1 MRNLLI
7 SALMGILFL
16 LTGCGVVHQI
26 AADTCS
32 NGNYNTIVCP
42 GMIDNFLPKQEEAV
56 KTTPIS
62 TCSSKGKKVNGAV
75 LIKQEGSN
83 GPSQCNK
90 DRKVLEQKL
99 FSMPE
104 DTECT
109 LKNGS
114 LQCASSAG
122 IALAAFLMFI
132 LGRIRPQLRMTI
144 GGACFILGALVQSGY
159 ASTPCHEAL
168 QGAIYANIKSPSA
181 FIHIASKCH
190 IQYDVKL
197 ESLRSQT
204 YGIEATIPMVEAIV
218 DNYCSKLSGKN
229 IATCSKESR
238 LLLKKLDELQ
248 LEASNIWI
256 KKYEASLEAREKE
269 EREAKFKKDLMEL
282 KTELQKIEEAEAA
295 LNGLKERV
303 KQN

>member
-7 SALMGILFL
+7 SALVGILFL
-16 LTGCGVVHQI
+16 LTGCGVAKQI

-32 NGNYNTIVCP
+32 NGNYNVVVCP
-42 GMIDNFLPKQEEAV
+42 NIIDNFLHKEV
-56 KTTPIS
+56 KATPLPTS
-62 TCSSKGKKVNGAV
+62 TCSSKGKKVDGAV
-75 LIKQEGSN
+75 LVQQEGSN
-83 GPSQCNK
+83 GPSRCDK

-104 DTECT
+104 GTECT
-109 LKNGS
+109 LKAGN
-114 LQCASSAG
+114 LQCASAEG
-122 IALAAFLMFI
+122 LVLAAIFMFI

-144 GGACFILGALVQSGY
+144 GGACFILGALAQSGY
-159 ASTPCHEAL
+159 AGPCLEDL
-168 QGAIYANIKSPSA
+168 QKGIKAGMKSPSA
-181 FIHIASKCH
+181 FIYIASKCH
-190 IQYDVKL
+190 IQYDAKL
-197 ESLRSQT
+197 EGLRSQT

-269 EREAKFKKDLMEL
+269 KREAKFKKDLMEL
-282 KTELQKIEEAEAA
+282 ETELQKIEEAEAA